1 MTLHPREYFTIRIS
15 KELLTMTNNN
25 NHFRV
30 TAYHPTEDITVL
42 VDSYGYYEQLWQLSS
57 MLVIKGFNIIEV
69 SDASK
74 FLDVVI
80 PPVEPNRDKLYLR
93 ACMVGKPD
101 VFIQPVDGRRVKVV
115 QVENR
120 MYIPDR
126 TVRL

>member
-1 MTLHPREYFTIRIS
+1 MA
-15 KELLTMTNNN
+15 N

-42 VDSYGYYEQLWQLSS
+42 IDSYGVYEKLWQLSS
-57 MLVIKGFNIIEV
+57 MLVMKGFKILEA
-69 SDASK
+69 SDISK

-80 PPVEPNRDKLYLR
+80 PEIQPNKDKLYLR
-93 ACMVGKPD
+93 ACMVGGPD

-126 TVRL
+126 TLRL

>member
-93 ACMVGKPD
+93 ACMVGTDTTVQNARVRASPR
-101 VFIQPVDGRRVKVV
+101 QRRRRRRYAIHK
-115 QVENR
+115 R
-120 MYIPDR
+120 RIR
-126 TVRL
+126 